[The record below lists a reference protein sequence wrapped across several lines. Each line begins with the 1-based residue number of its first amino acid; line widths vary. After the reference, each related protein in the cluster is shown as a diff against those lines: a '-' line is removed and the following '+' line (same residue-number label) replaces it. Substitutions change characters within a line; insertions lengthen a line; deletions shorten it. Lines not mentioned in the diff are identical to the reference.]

1 MKRVTVVAFLFSSS
15 IAHAA
20 PPDWTRQNG
29 IQQHGAI
36 LTIVSSGSGPSLDL
50 ARRSAIDQ
58 AKSTAAEQL
67 NGSAYVR
74 SMSIETEKT
83 ASFHSEVSSTKKV
96 EGLVCKPLSEYVDQK
111 EGVFSIWLKCEFDT
125 KKAKVVAVN
134 EDNDRSDQAGKK
146 SADPDKN
153 VVKSIEVVG
162 RKKSVAEPE
171 ASKVLYSEN
180 RHLVLSVVPSCVSI
194 LIRGKQSRSI
204 PCKSNPVTILVLPT
218 DVEVIIRGP
227 SGFAPKHL
235 KVHEQRTDSDSME
248 TMEVYLDK
256 M

>member
-1 MKRVTVVAFLFSSS
+1 MNRVTVVAFLFSSS
-15 IAHAA
+15 LAHAA

-29 IQQHGAI
+29 IQQHGSI
-36 LTIVSSGSGPSLDL
+36 LTVVSTGSGPSLDL

-58 AKSTAAEQL
+58 AKSTAADQL

-96 EGLVCKPLSEYVDQK
+96 EGLVCKPLSEYVDQN

-153 VVKSIEVVG
+153 VAKSIEIVG

-180 RHLVLSVVPSCVSI
+180 RHLVLSVVPSCISI

-204 PCKSNPVTILVLPT
+204 PCKSNPVTVLVLPA
-218 DVEVIIRGP
+218 DSEIIIRGP
-227 SGFAPKHL
+227 SGFAPKYL
-235 KVHEQRTDSDSME
+235 KVHEQPTDSNSME